1 MEWRVTVIV
10 YDTAVT
16 AGSGASKTTMPS
28 GVWKTTEGILFRDD
42 PVGARIRKASHKP
55 QKRVLIPAKKVEA
68 FFPIT
73 VGMPAVEPPPPERL
87 WSARS
92 SFQTAIAPV

>member
-1 MEWRVTVIV
+1 MNRGEKELSAIV
-10 YDTAVT
+10 YDRI
-16 AGSGASKTTMPS
+16 GAAMARASETPMPS
-28 GVWKTTEGILFRDD
+28 DVWKTTEGILFRDD
-42 PVGARIRKASHKP
+42 PVGARIRKPSHKP

-87 WSARS
+87 
-92 SFQTAIAPV
+92 

>member
-1 MEWRVTVIV
+1 MEWRVAVIL

-16 AGSGASKTTMPS
+16 ARSGASKTTMPS

-42 PVGARIRKASHKP
+42 PVGARIRKPSHKP

-87 WSARS
+87 
-92 SFQTAIAPV
+92 